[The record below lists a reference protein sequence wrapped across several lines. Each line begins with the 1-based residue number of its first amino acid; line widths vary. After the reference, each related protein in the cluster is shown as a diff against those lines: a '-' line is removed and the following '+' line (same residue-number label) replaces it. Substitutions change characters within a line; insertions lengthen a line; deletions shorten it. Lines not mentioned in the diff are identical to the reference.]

1 MRLSIRQ
8 LFLALLFLGLL
19 ILTTRPIADPDF
31 WWHLR
36 AGEWMVANHSI
47 PHSDPFSFTVAGK
60 TWVAHE
66 WLSELFIY
74 LLYRLGSYALLTITF
89 AFIITAAF
97 LLTYLRCPNESR
109 PYVAGFV
116 LLLGAVATGPTW
128 GVRPQMISL
137 LLTALFLYL
146 LDRHRKTPRLR
157 YILALPAISLI
168 WVNLHGSFPLGFAV
182 IAVYI
187 MGEAIDTV
195 VGITIHKIPIEV
207 SAFKNVF
214 LLAGV
219 LALCVLTV
227 LANPNS
233 FRLYPYPFET
243 LNSPSMQQ
251 FIQEWAS
258 PDFHQFEW
266 QPLAWIFL
274 LIIGT
279 GLLGR
284 KSTSITNILLVVAFG
299 YAALRSMR
307 NIPLFALV
315 AVPVLAEQIGSLV
328 RIKPQIQTRSR
339 WFIWLSAA
347 VFLFG
352 ILAAGLRFITV
363 IQSQSKTTQETFPA
377 GAADWILANR
387 PSGNLYNT
395 YGWGGYLI
403 WRLYPE
409 YRVYIDGRA
418 DVYGDKFI
426 FEYLQIYRAQSD
438 WEKTFSSQGVRLV
451 VVEPG
456 SGLALELRRAPGWA
470 VAYEDQLSVVF
481 TVK

>member
-1 MRLSIRQ
+1 MRLAIRQ
-8 LFLALLFLGLL
+8 LFLVLLFLGLL

-31 WWHLR
+31 WWHLQT
-36 AGEWMVANHSI
+36 GEWMAANHSI
-47 PHSDPFSFTVAGK
+47 PHTDPFSFTLAGK

-74 LLYRLGSYALLTITF
+74 MLFRLGSYALLIITF
-89 AFIITAAF
+89 ASIITAAF
-97 LLTYLRCPNESR
+97 FLTYLRCPTESR

-116 LLLGAVATGPTW
+116 LLLGAVSTGPTW

-146 LDRHRKTPRLR
+146 LDRYRKTSRLR
-157 YILALPAISLI
+157 YILVLPAVSLV
-168 WVNLHGSFPLGFAV
+168 WVNLHGGFPLGFAI
-182 IAVYI
+182 IAIYI
-187 MGEAIDTV
+187 LGEAIDTL
-195 VGITIHKIPIEV
+195 VGISTKKVTSEV
-207 SAFKNVF
+207 AAFKHVF
-214 LLAGV
+214 FLAGV

-227 LANPNS
+227 LANPNG
-233 FRLYPYPFET
+233 FRLYLYPFET

-266 QPLAWIFL
+266 QPLAWLFL
-274 LIIGT
+274 LILGL

-284 KSTSITNILLVVAFG
+284 KSTSITNILLVVGFG

-328 RIKPQIQTRSR
+328 RIKPQIQAQNR
-339 WFIWLSAA
+339 WLAWLSTAIL
-347 VFLFG
+347 LFG
-352 ILAAGLRFITV
+352 ILAAGLRFMTV
-363 IQSQSKTTQETFPA
+363 IQNQEKTTQETFPS
-377 GAADWILANR
+377 GAVDWILTTR
-387 PSGNLYNT
+387 PSGNIYNT

-403 WRLYPE
+403 WRLYPD

-418 DVYGDKFI
+418 DVYGDTFI
-426 FEYLQIYRAQSD
+426 YQYLQIYRGQSN
-438 WEKTFSSQGVRLV
+438 WEKIFSSQGVRLV
-451 VVEPG
+451 VIEPG
-456 SGLALELRRAPGWA
+456 SGLAFALRHSPGWA
-470 VAYEDQLSVVF
+470 VAYEDKLSVIF